1 MLVVLL
7 ALVLVVLLA
16 LVLVVLLMVRLAPV
30 LLLRSRW
37 CRCWCCPRPGE
48 RVCVPWHQRKN
59 AAKHPLECHQ
69 SVPMQ
74 LGVVE
79 EALNTTARKIGGA
92 THGQHA

>member
-16 LVLVVLLMVRLAPV
+16 LVLVVLLVVWLAPV
-30 LLLRSRW
+30 LMLRSRW

-74 LGVVE
+74 LGAVE
-79 EALNTTARKIGGA
+79 EALHTTAREIRGA
-92 THGQHA
+92 NNAKLA